1 MFAYK
6 DVQRAFTDGR
16 WKLIRYPQVDKTQ
29 LFDLQ
34 SDPFETTNL
43 AGRPEHAS
51 KVIQMTRQL
60 AAEMERSGDKARLV
74 VPEPKSADWIA
85 PSPGGPFKD

>member
-16 WKLIRYPQVDKTQ
+16 WKLIRYPEVDQTQ

-43 AGRPEHAS
+43 ASQPEHAS
-51 KVIQMTRQL
+51 KVIQLTRQL
-60 AAEMERSGDKARLV
+60 SAEMERSGDKAPLV
-74 VPEPKSADWIA
+74 VADPKSPDWMPPNPGR
-85 PSPGGPFKD
+85 PSRN